1 MNLLVIDNYDSFTYN
16 LVQYFGELGATCEV
30 LRNDQATLEEI
41 NIEPFDGLVLSPGPC
56 DPDQA
61 GISLAAVN
69 QWAGKKPL
77 LGVCLGHQCIGQ
89 AYGGK
94 IVRADRLMHGKTSPV
109 HHQESGIFEDLPNP
123 FSATR
128 YHSLVIDP
136 KTMPEELEITATTD
150 EDEIMAIRHRELP
163 LWGVQ
168 FHPESLA
175 TDSGIM
181 VLKNFL
187 KYC

>member
-1 MNLLVIDNYDSFTYN
+1 
-16 LVQYFGELGATCEV
+16 
-30 LRNDQATLEEI
+30 
-41 NIEPFDGLVLSPGPC
+41 
-56 DPDQA
+56 
-61 GISLAAVN
+61 
-69 QWAGKKPL
+69 
-77 LGVCLGHQCIGQ
+77 
-89 AYGGK
+89 
-94 IVRADRLMHGKTSPV
+94 MHGKTSPV
-109 HHQESGIFEDLPNP
+109 HHQETEIFEDLPNP

-136 KTMPEELEITATTD
+136 KTIPKELEVTAKTD

-163 LWGVQ
+163 IWGVQ

>member
-1 MNLLVIDNYDSFTYN
+1 
-16 LVQYFGELGATCEV
+16 
-30 LRNDQATLEEI
+30 
-41 NIEPFDGLVLSPGPC
+41 
-56 DPDQA
+56 
-61 GISLAAVN
+61 
-69 QWAGKKPL
+69 
-77 LGVCLGHQCIGQ
+77 
-89 AYGGK
+89 
-94 IVRADRLMHGKTSPV
+94 MHGKTSPI

-136 KTMPEELEITATTD
+136 KTMPEELERTAKTD

>member
-30 LRNDQATLEEI
+30 LRNDQATLEKI

-69 QWAGKKPL
+69 HWAGNKPL

-94 IVRADRLMHGKTSPV
+94 IVRGRSFDAWKNLSRTSPRV
-109 HHQESGIFEDLPNP
+109 RDL
-123 FSATR
+123 
-128 YHSLVIDP
+128 
-136 KTMPEELEITATTD
+136 
-150 EDEIMAIRHRELP
+150 
-163 LWGVQ
+163 
-168 FHPESLA
+168 
-175 TDSGIM
+175 
-181 VLKNFL
+181 
-187 KYC
+187 

>member
-1 MNLLVIDNYDSFTYN
+1 MEKPLPYITK
-16 LVQYFGELGATCEV
+16 
-30 LRNDQATLEEI
+30 
-41 NIEPFDGLVLSPGPC
+41 SPG
-56 DPDQA
+56 
-61 GISLAAVN
+61 S
-69 QWAGKKPL
+69 
-77 LGVCLGHQCIGQ
+77 
-89 AYGGK
+89 
-94 IVRADRLMHGKTSPV
+94 
-109 HHQESGIFEDLPNP
+109 FEDLPNP

>member
-1 MNLLVIDNYDSFTYN
+1 
-16 LVQYFGELGATCEV
+16 
-30 LRNDQATLEEI
+30 
-41 NIEPFDGLVLSPGPC
+41 
-56 DPDQA
+56 
-61 GISLAAVN
+61 
-69 QWAGKKPL
+69 
-77 LGVCLGHQCIGQ
+77 
-89 AYGGK
+89 
-94 IVRADRLMHGKTSPV
+94 
-109 HHQESGIFEDLPNP
+109 
-123 FSATR
+123 
-128 YHSLVIDP
+128 
-136 KTMPEELEITATTD
+136 MPEELEITAKTD

>member
-1 MNLLVIDNYDSFTYN
+1 M
-16 LVQYFGELGATCEV
+16 QYFGELGATCEV

-41 NIEPFDGLVLSPGPC
+41 NIEPFNGLVLSPGPC

-69 QWAGKKPL
+69 HWAGNKPL

-109 HHQESGIFEDLPNP
+109 HHQGSEIFEDLPNP

-136 KTMPEELEITATTD
+136 KTMPEELEITANTD